1 MIQREVKDVFLRK
14 SSLSFD
20 KDINIFILDGM
31 ELTIQSFN
39 QVISVQ
45 VAQEY
50 EDDTLAKVKRY
61 ACLFRLQCGIRALE
75 ASMQDSGKVLFE
87 IEAEHDAVFDADSP
101 VEVHELEAFSGDD
114 LINNAVW
121 PYWKEHVASL
131 CSKAGLSPLQLPPA
145 QKNEP
150 LKITS
155 KREL

>member
-1 MIQREVKDVFLRK
+1 MIQKEVKDVLLRK

-20 KDINIFILDGM
+20 PDINIFMLDGL

-39 QVISVQ
+39 QVLSVQ

-61 ACLFRLQCGIRALE
+61 ACLFRLQCGIRALDAKDE
-75 ASMQDSGKVLFE
+75 QSQRPLFE
-87 IEAEHDAVFDADSP
+87 IEVEHDVVFDADSP
-101 VEVHELEAFSGDD
+101 VEITELEAFSADD
-114 LINNAVW
+114 IINSAVW

-150 LKITS
+150 IKITA